1 MRRTTA
7 RILVA
12 AALFAGLGY
21 LGRAGAADLTDGEF
35 KAVVDQDAK
44 ILTRAVTAVEKA
56 NEKAKKNVERN
67 AANGAKSSAMFL
79 ATIANESITGKN
91 ADADAKA
98 AAVRDAA
105 VQLYKDASD
114 KNFKAIADAAKAIKE
129 PKPAAGAKK
138 IDLSKAFPEAS
149 PKDTMHNLLKYDQ
162 YGMNGEAD
170 IIAQGGKKKVASLS
184 PEQTV
189 AIAHRVLAMYELCKT
204 ISSAE
209 GGAKKKEWDD
219 FNEKMLKAGTDL
231 LAAGRGKKTGPELAK
246 AFQAVDASCKGC
258 HNVFKNE

>member
-1 MRRTTA
+1 MRRSTA

-12 AALFAGLGY
+12 AALFAGLVY
-21 LGRAGAADLTDGEF
+21 LGRAGAADVPDDELKVLVE
-35 KAVVDQDAK
+35 QDAK
-44 ILTRAVTAVEKA
+44 ILTRGVAAVAKA

-79 ATIANESITGKN
+79 ATVANESISGKN
-91 ADADAKA
+91 ADTDAKA
-98 AAVRDAA
+98 AAVRDLA

-114 KNFKAIADAAKAIKE
+114 KNFKAIEEAAKGLAAA
-129 PKPAAGAKK
+129 KPATGAKK

-149 PKDTMHNLLKYDQ
+149 PKDAMHNFLKYDQ

-170 IIAQGGKKKVASLS
+170 IIAQGGKKKVVSLS

-189 AIAHRVLAMYELCKT
+189 AIAHRVIAMHELSKT

-219 FNEKMLKAGTDL
+219 FNDKMLKAGTDL

-246 AFQAVDASCKGC
+246 AFQAVDASCKAC

>member
-12 AALFAGLGY
+12 AALFAGLVY
-21 LGRAGAADLTDGEF
+21 LGRAGAADVTDDEM
-35 KAVVDQDAK
+35 KVIVEQDTK
-44 ILTRAVTAVEKA
+44 ILTRGVGAVAKA

-67 AANGAKSSAMFL
+67 AANGVKSSAMYL

-105 VQLYKDASD
+105 VQLYKAGAD
-114 KNFKAIADAAKAIKE
+114 KDFKAVGDAAKALKDV
-129 PKPAAGAKK
+129 KPATGAKK
-138 IDLSKAFPEAS
+138 IDLSKAFPEAT
-149 PKDTMHNLLKYDQ
+149 PKDAMHNFLKYDQ

-170 IIAQGGKKKVASLS
+170 IIAQGGKKKVVSMS

-189 AIAHRVLAMYELCKT
+189 AIAHRVIAMHELSKT

-219 FNEKMLKAGTDL
+219 FNDKMLKAGTDL
-231 LAAGRGKKTGPELAK
+231 LAAGRAKKTGPELSK
-246 AFQAVDASCKGC
+246 AFQAVDASCKAC